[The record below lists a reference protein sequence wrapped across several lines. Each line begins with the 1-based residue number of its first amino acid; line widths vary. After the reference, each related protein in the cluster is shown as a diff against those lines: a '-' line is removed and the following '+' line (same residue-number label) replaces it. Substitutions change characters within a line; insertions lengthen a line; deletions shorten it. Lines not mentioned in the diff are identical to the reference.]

1 MKNIIVLAMLL
12 TLSTSLTA
20 AEKKEKWFGI
30 GIKPDPHLVIPFVGA
45 KVPLP
50 SVCAGKDVSTAFNFK
65 CTKKELLLN
74 FLILSFV
81 GNFPVYLW
89 VEETKKLLL
98 VKSNTC

>member
-12 TLSTSLTA
+12 TLSTSLSA

-30 GIKPDPHLVIPFVGA
+30 GVKPDPHLVIPFVGA

-65 CTKKELLLN
+65 CTKQGITFKLPYFKLRWE
-74 FLILSFV
+74 FPGLSL
-81 GNFPVYLW
+81 GRGD
-89 VEETKKLLL
+89 KK
-98 VKSNTC
+98 VTIGKK